1 MEAELGFFLL
11 ILVAVASTCATLLHW
26 VCFTLRKKGVLP
38 HQTATSHIISLASL
52 VCLALLIV
60 CFIQDN
66 FALEYVVTHSNSQLP
81 IAFKIAAVGA
91 AIKGLCC
98 FGWLR

>member
-1 MEAELGFFLL
+1 
-11 ILVAVASTCATLLHW
+11 
-26 VCFTLRKKGVLP
+26 
-38 HQTATSHIISLASL
+38 QTATSHIIRLASL

-81 IAFKIAAVGA
+81 IAFKIAAAWGGHQGSMLFWVVTLSLWA
-91 AIKGLCC
+91 SFIAIKSPVCTQYTGD
-98 FGWLR
+98 